1 MTDGIENDEVAPA
14 AAGSWRGLVVAALIL
29 LCVGLAI
36 YWRFVFGD
44 GLLLY
49 RDIGSDS
56 LTSYYVD
63 FVHLSNYVRTDGF
76 PSWSFHIGMGQDL
89 AYATGF
95 LFLEPVTWL
104 PARFIA
110 QALVYQHLLK
120 MLVIGLLFYR
130 FLQLQRAPAPVA
142 VLGSLV
148 VAFSAYMTIGS
159 CCTWFQEEV
168 VVFTALLVGAETA
181 IRRGRWLLLVVSV
194 ALVGLI
200 TPFHIYLCALF
211 LVGYVPLRLF
221 TRNGWRPGL
230 ILKRS
235 LALAALS
242 ALGVAVAAVI
252 TLPYLRVVLDS
263 PRGAGA
269 TNSLP
274 VLASLPIF
282 SLESVYHYVTV
293 LLRPFCNEFV
303 GTGDAFRGWQTYI
316 EAPQTYCGLICLLL
330 LPQSLLSGTR
340 RHRVVVMLFLLW
352 LIIPTAFPW
361 FRYLF
366 WLFKGPYYRTYSL
379 FSVLGIVTLSLFALR
394 HYLEG
399 KSFSVWLLLAWAAV
413 LVGVLFLPFA
423 PLQTLLDPAHRI
435 TVVVCLLLYV
445 TVLLSG
451 WLVNRRTL
459 AAYLVVVITAAEL
472 IYFNRISV
480 ADRNFVKKDELVE
493 GVAARA
499 DSVQAI
505 ADLQR
510 DDHSFFRTTSLVVVE
525 GGARADL
532 NEAMLLSYYGTSSY
546 SSFNDSNYIRFL
558 AAVDA
563 MPSNQEIDTR
573 WAVGL
578 AGNFILSMFAGEK
591 YALVEDPQPFQ
602 NVSQYGQMGSYGNRS
617 LLRNSLSLPLGLSFT
632 RYLPENQFLQL
643 PTDGKEQVLL
653 AVAILDPASLAAV
666 EGLKPV
672 SAWELEKE
680 FAASSIPAI
689 VQQRRAGALY
699 LSSFAQSR
707 LEGDIRLEQNG
718 VVILQTPFNSGWRA
732 FQDGQPAPVLRADI
746 GLLGVAVK
754 AGEHKLELR
763 YRNPW
768 LIPGLVT
775 TLCSLLLLALARWRW
790 PRLATVPP
798 S

>member
-1 MTDGIENDEVAPA
+1 MADENENDEAVPA
-14 AAGSWRGLVVAALIL
+14 ASGSWRGFLVAALIL

-36 YWRFVFGD
+36 FWRFVFGD

-56 LTSYYVD
+56 LTSYYAD
-63 FVHLSNYVRTDGF
+63 FVHLSKYIRTDGF

-110 QALVYQHLLK
+110 QALVFQHLLK
-120 MLVIGLLFYR
+120 MLVAGLLFFR

-148 VAFSAYMTIGS
+148 VAFSAYMTMGS
-159 CCTWFQEEV
+159 CCSLFQEEV
-168 VVFTALLVGAETA
+168 LVFTALLLGVEIAL
-181 IRRGRWLLLVVSV
+181 RRGRWLLLVFSV

-200 TPFHIYLCALF
+200 NPFHLYLCALF
-211 LVGYVPLRLF
+211 LVCYVPLRISA
-221 TRNGWRPGL
+221 RSGWEPGL

-242 ALGVAVAAVI
+242 ALGVALAAMI
-252 TLPYLRVVLDS
+252 TLPYLKVVLDS

-274 VLASLPIF
+274 VLASLPVF
-282 SLESVYHYVTV
+282 SLESAAHYVTA
-293 LLRPFCNEFV
+293 LLRPFCNEFL
-303 GTGDAFRGWQTYI
+303 GTGDAFRAWQTYI

-330 LPQSLLSGTR
+330 LPQALLCGTR
-340 RHRVVVMLFLLW
+340 RHRVVVALFLVW
-352 LIIPTAFPW
+352 LIVPTAFPW

-379 FSVLGIVTLSLFALR
+379 FCVLGIVTLSLFALR

-399 KSFSVWLLLAWAAV
+399 KTFSVWLLVGWAVV

-423 PLQTLLDPAHRI
+423 PLQNLIDPGLRVAVI
-435 TVVVCLLLYV
+435 VCLFLYV
-445 TVLLSG
+445 TILLVG
-451 WLVNRRTL
+451 RLTNRRTL
-459 AAYLVVVITAAEL
+459 AVYLVVVVTGAEL

-480 ADRNFVKKDELVE
+480 ADRKFIKKNELVE
-493 GVAARA
+493 GIAARA
-499 DSVQAI
+499 DAVQAV

-510 DDHSFFRTTSLVVVE
+510 DDNSFFRTTSLMAGEQGIVS
-525 GGARADL
+525 DL
-532 NEAMLLSYYGTSSY
+532 NDAMLLGYYGTSSY

-558 AAVDA
+558 AAIEA

-578 AGNFILSMFAGEK
+578 AGNFIPSMFAGEK

-602 NVSQYGQMGSYGNRS
+602 RVPQYELIRSYGNRS
-617 LLRNSLSLPLGLSFT
+617 LFRNTLSLPLGLSFT
-632 RYLPENQFLQL
+632 RYLPESEFLQL
-643 PTDGKEQVLL
+643 PRDGKEQVLL
-653 AVAILDPASLAAV
+653 AVAVLDPASLGAV

-672 SAWELEKE
+672 TAADLEKE

-689 VQQRRAGALY
+689 VQQRRASALY

-707 LEGDIRLEQNG
+707 LVGDVRLEQNG
-718 VVILQTPFNSGWRA
+718 ILVLQTPFNPGWRA
-732 FQDGQPAPVLRADI
+732 FQDGQPVAVVRADA
-746 GLLGVAVK
+746 GLLALPVK
-754 AGEHKLELR
+754 AGEHRIELH

-768 LIPGLVT
+768 LLTGIAITGV
-775 TLCSLLLLALARWRW
+775 SALLLALLLWRK
-790 PRLATVPP
+790 PRLAV
-798 S
+798 SLA